1 MDITFLGTST
11 SAPTKTRNHPGI
23 HVKFLNHNFLW
34 DCGEGTQRQMI
45 LAGIS
50 PYKVSQIFIT
60 HVHGDHLLG
69 VGGLLQTQG
78 FLGRKEPLTIFGPK
92 GIKKYVDFFAG
103 WEYSFR
109 DFEIHVKEIKE
120 GLVYE
125 DEDFKMT
132 AFKAEHSYCPNYGY
146 IFEEKVEVNLDK
158 EKLKRLGLEGNPL
171 NKELKGIGKVH
182 WKGKTIYLKDVSKPI
197 RKGIR
202 LVYTGDSTPCDEIVK
217 AAKGADVLIAE
228 ATFAEELKEKAHDY
242 GHMTAKDA
250 ARIAK
255 KAGVKKLILTHISPR
270 YDDNP
275 KVLEKEARE
284 IFRNTDIASDF
295 MKIEV

>member
-1 MDITFLGTST
+1 
-11 SAPTKTRNHPGI
+11 
-23 HVKFLNHNFLW
+23 
-34 DCGEGTQRQMI
+34 
-45 LAGIS
+45 
-50 PYKVSQIFIT
+50 
-60 HVHGDHLLG
+60 

-78 FLGRKEPLTIFGPK
+78 FLGRKEPLTIYGPH
-92 GIKKYVDFFAG
+92 GIKKYVDFFAD

-158 EKLKRLGLEGNPL
+158 EKLRRLGLEGNPL

-182 WKGKTIYLKDVSKPI
+182 WKGKTIYLKDVSKPV

-217 AAKGADVLIAE
+217 AAKGADVLISE